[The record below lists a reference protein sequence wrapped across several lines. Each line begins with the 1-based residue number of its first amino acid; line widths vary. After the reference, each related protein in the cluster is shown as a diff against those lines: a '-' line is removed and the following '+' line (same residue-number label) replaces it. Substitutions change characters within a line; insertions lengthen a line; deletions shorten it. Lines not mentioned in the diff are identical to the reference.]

1 MAEQNKPEE
10 ISEEVLTKKE
20 STYRGMGIETL
31 KKMDVRE
38 SSKFLTS
45 RTRRTILR
53 NFNVIEKFIKRCEKK
68 MSRNKKIRTHQ
79 RDIII
84 VPHMVGLA
92 IGIHNGKT
100 FEEVKI
106 THEMIGHR
114 LGEFAPTRSKV
125 AHSAA
130 GIGATKSSK
139 ALKK

>member
-1 MAEQNKPEE
+1 MADQFDEDV
-10 ISEEVLTKKE
+10 ITKKE
-20 STYRGMGIETL
+20 STYRGLTLDEL

-45 RTRRTILR
+45 RTRRSILR
-53 NFNVIEKFIKRCEKK
+53 NFNVIERFIKRCDKK
-68 MSRNKKIRTHQ
+68 VSRNKKIKTHQ
-79 RDIII
+79 RDIVV
-84 VPHMVGLA
+84 VPHLVGLS
-92 IGIHNGKT
+92 IGIHNGKQ